1 MYAQLSICITVSDGV
16 PAISSWLLQQQK
28 NFAKRANV
36 QENNNNNENKEKK
49 LEKKNRRSGIKTAV

>member
-36 QENNNNNENKEKK
+36 QENNNNNNENKEKK
-49 LEKKNRRSGIKTAV
+49 LEKKPA